1 MFKRQN
7 VLVMLCLLLV
17 VAVLGTTFVSAAE
30 TTSHWSQEYITW
42 AYGKGLTYSESN
54 AGYRPEDSVTNA
66 EFYKMVNR
74 LAGYTEK
81 APISYRDVYYSN
93 WYYDD
98 VAIAVKAGYLRDSKE
113 ALNPN
118 AFITRDEAARIIAY
132 VYGLSPQFSSVNM
145 FSDSGLISNKG
156 EVGALVAKA
165 ILNGYPD
172 GTFKPQNSI
181 KRGEVAKILYYSY
194 SILGNS
200 KTYSEKPVYPYYKSC
215 KYYGAT
221 AAEYEALRIAIAK
234 GKAKLAEGPNIGTA
248 AQIAELN
255 AAVENGESIYNNAKY
270 YDGYYYPYGYG
281 YNYGYEYGRF
291 ASREGIRDA
300 LVASGFSNDLANAI
314 AYNSEFVSADGSGYY
329 LNANFYSSYGYNGYP
344 YYERAYYGSFDAF
357 YNDYKAYFGYD
368 RDLAYKAWT
377 NGYYG
382 YGCYEGYWYGY
393 GSDAVRSATKRIYDA
408 IDALTPVT
416 PPVTPVEE
424 VKVTF
429 DANGG
434 KGTMDAKK
442 VEKGKEFTLPACDF
456 TAPENKEFKAW
467 LVGSDE
473 KQPNDKIIVN
483 EAITVKAVWQAK
495 AEKVTVSFEPGEGTG
510 SMADVKVNKGSTYTL
525 PNADKFTAPDGKT
538 FKAWKVG
545 SEEKAVGD
553 SITVD
558 ANTTI
563 TAVWTVGAVSED
575 KFTITFDANGGSG
588 TMAAVEVPIYTNYE
602 LPDCGFT
609 APQENQEFKAWEVDG
624 VEKAVGEQINVGANI
639 KVKALWKNK
648 APEYNVN
655 VTAVLYRRDPMHGL
669 GEPVETHTFDVVK
682 HKAGDTVTID
692 LPVYD
697 GYAHESNMWSPGM
710 PTNITGTGTNI
721 TFTMPA
727 YDISLKLTYESQS
740 MGH

>member
-81 APISYRDVYYSN
+81 APISYRDVYYNN

-145 FSDSGLISNKG
+145 FSDAGLISNKG

-165 ILNGYPD
+165 VINGYPD

-221 AAEYEALRIAIAK
+221 AAEYEALRVAIVK

-248 AQIAELN
+248 AQIAELRS
-255 AAVENGESIYNNAKY
+255 AVENGESIYNNAKY

-314 AYNSEFVSADGSGYY
+314 AYNSEFVSYDGSGYY

-416 PPVTPVEE
+416 PPVTPAEE

-434 KGTMDAKK
+434 SGTMDAEG
-442 VEKGKEFTLPACDF
+442 VEKGKQYTLPACGF
-456 TAPENKEFKAW
+456 TAPNENQEFKAW
-467 LVGSDE
+467 EVGGAE
-473 KQPNDKIIVN
+473 KAVGEKITVSAN
-483 EAITVKAVWQAK
+483 TTVKALWKDK
-495 AEKVTVSFEPGEGTG
+495 AVVEDKVTITFDANGG
-510 SMADVKVNKGSTYTL
+510 SETMAAVEVAKGSSYEL
-525 PNADKFTAPDGKT
+525 PGCGFTAPDGKT

-639 KVKALWKNK
+639 KVKALWKDK
-648 APEYNVN
+648 APEYDVN
-655 VTAVLYRRDPMHGL
+655 VKAVLL
-669 GEPVETHTFDVVK
+669 NASGEAKEEHELYAGK
-682 HKAGDTVTID
+682 HKADDTVTID
-692 LPVYD
+692 LPNYP
-697 GYAHESNMWSPGM
+697 GYTNEPSKMWSTM
-710 PTNITGTGTNI
+710 PQNITSTGKKI

-727 YDISLKLTYESQS
+727 EKISLKLTYEPQS

>member
-7 VLVMLCLLLV
+7 VFVMLCLLLV
-17 VAVLGTTFVSAAE
+17 VVVMGTTFVFAAE
-30 TTSHWSQEYITW
+30 ATSHWSQEYVTW

-54 AGYRPEDSVTNA
+54 TGFRPEDSVTNA

-81 APISYRDVYYSN
+81 APISYRDVYYGN

-132 VYGLSPQFSSVNM
+132 VYGLSPEYSAVNR
-145 FSDSGLISNKG
+145 FSDGGLISNKG

-181 KRGEVAKILYYSY
+181 KRGEVAKILYFSN
-194 SILGNS
+194 SIMGS
-200 KTYSEKPVYPYYKSC
+200 PKTYVEKSVAPYYYKSC

-221 AAEYEALRIAIAK
+221 AAEYEALRVAIVK

-291 ASREGIRDA
+291 ASREGIKDA
-300 LVASGFSNDLANAI
+300 LVASGFSNELANAI
-314 AYNSEFVSADGSGYY
+314 AYNSEFVSTDGSGYY

-416 PPVTPVEE
+416 PPVKPAEK

-434 KGTMDAKK
+434 SGEMAAKE
-442 VEKGKEFTLPACDF
+442 VEKDSSYALPNCKF
-456 TAPENKEFKAW
+456 TAP
-467 LVGSDE
+467 D
-473 KQPNDKIIVN
+473 DKITVK
-483 EAITVKAVWQAK
+483 EAITVKAVWQKK
-495 AEKVTVSFEPGEGTG
+495 AVEEDKVTVTLVADNGTG
-510 SMADVKVNKGSTYTL
+510 TTETEKVVKGSKYTL
-525 PNADKFTAPDGKT
+525 PNADKFTPPDGKQ
-538 FKAWKVG
+538 FKVWLVG
-545 SEEKAVGD
+545 TAEKQPNET
-553 SITVD
+553 ITVD
-558 ANTTI
+558 ADTTI
-563 TAVWTVGAVSED
+563 TAVWKDIFVSTD
-575 KFTITFDANGGSG
+575 KFTITFDPNGGTG
-588 TMAAVEVPIYTNYE
+588 TMEAVKVPIYTNYK
-602 LPDCGFT
+602 LPDCDFT
-609 APQENQEFKAWEVDG
+609 APEGKEFDHWDVDG
-624 VEKAVGEQINVGANI
+624 DSKNPDDTITVSANTKVIAVWKKSAEA
-639 KVKALWKNK
+639 KEYEVK
-648 APEYNVN
+648 
-655 VTAVLYRRDPMHGL
+655 VTAVLLKAGQRDPL
-669 GEPVETHTFDVVK
+669 GEVEKRETVAVGK
-682 HKAGDTVTID
+682 KKAGDTVTID
-692 LPVYD
+692 VPTYD
-697 GYAHESNMWSPGM
+697 NYALKTTNWSPM
-710 PTNITGTGTNI
+710 EPEHNNNPTKLI
-721 TFTMPA
+721 FTMPA
-727 YDISLKLTYESQS
+727 GNISIELIYEHQ
-740 MGH
+740 

>member
-7 VLVMLCLLLV
+7 VLVMLSLLLV

-81 APISYRDVYYSN
+81 APISYRDVYYNN

-145 FSDSGLISNKG
+145 FSDGGLISNKG

-165 ILNGYPD
+165 VINGYPD

-221 AAEYEALRIAIAK
+221 AAEYEALRVAIVK
-234 GKAKLAEGPNIGTA
+234 GKAKLAEGPYIGTA
-248 AQIAELN
+248 AQIAELRS
-255 AAVENGESIYNNAKY
+255 AVENGESIYNNAKY

-291 ASREGIRDA
+291 ASKEGIRDA

-314 AYNSEFVSADGSGYY
+314 AYNNEFVSYDGSGYY
-329 LNANFYSSYGYNGYP
+329 LNANFYSSYEYNGYP

-416 PPVTPVEE
+416 QPVTPAEE

-434 KGTMDAKK
+434 KGTM
-442 VEKGKEFTLPACDF
+442 
-456 TAPENKEFKAW
+456 
-467 LVGSDE
+467 
-473 KQPNDKIIVN
+473 
-483 EAITVKAVWQAK
+483 
-495 AEKVTVSFEPGEGTG
+495 
-510 SMADVKVNKGSTYTL
+510 ADVEVAKDSSYTL
-525 PNADKFTAPDGKT
+525 PNCTFGAPEGK
-538 FKAWKVG
+538 
-545 SEEKAVGD
+545 
-553 SITVD
+553 
-558 ANTTI
+558 
-563 TAVWTVGAVSED
+563 
-575 KFTITFDANGGSG
+575 
-588 TMAAVEVPIYTNYE
+588 
-602 LPDCGFT
+602 
-609 APQENQEFKAWEVDG
+609 EFKAWEVG
-624 VEKAVGEQINVGANI
+624 GAEKAVGTSITVSADTT
-639 KVKALWKNK
+639 VKALWKAKEFTVTFEVVGLDDSVEPKPTYSQELVESGKTITTSPSTVDGYETVGIFKNAEGTEAVGAITENTTVYVVYK
-648 APEYNVN
+648 KIESSPAPGESTSV
-655 VTAVLYRRDPMHGL
+655 DPEATL
-669 GEPVETHTFDVVK
+669 ESENQEENSELQESAPVVETESV
-682 HKAGDTVTID
+682 DTVETEAD
-692 LPVYD
+692 
-697 GYAHESNMWSPGM
+697 AE
-710 PTNITGTGTNI
+710 
-721 TFTMPA
+721 
-727 YDISLKLTYESQS
+727 
-740 MGH
+740 

>member
-81 APISYRDVYYSN
+81 APISYRDVYYNN

-145 FSDSGLISNKG
+145 FSDAGLISNKG

-165 ILNGYPD
+165 VINGYPD

-221 AAEYEALRIAIAK
+221 AAEYEALRVAIVK

-248 AQIAELN
+248 AQIAELRS
-255 AAVENGESIYNNAKY
+255 AVENGESIYNNAKY

-300 LVASGFSNDLANAI
+300 LVASGFSNELANAI

-393 GSDAVRSATKRIYDA
+393 GSDAVRAATKRIYDA

-416 PPVTPVEE
+416 PPVTPVEK
-424 VKVTF
+424 VKVNF
-429 DANGG
+429 NANGG
-434 KGTMDAKK
+434 TGEMAAKE
-442 VEKGKEFTLPACDF
+442 VEKGKEFTLPDCGF
-456 TAPENKEFKAW
+456 TAPANQEFKAW
-467 LVGSDE
+467 LVGTDE
-473 KQPNDKIIVN
+473 KQPNDKITVN
-483 EAITVKAVWQAK
+483 EAITVKAVWQNK
-495 AEKVTVSFEPGEGTG
+495 PVVEEKVTVTLVPDNGTE
-510 SMADVKVNKGSTYTL
+510 ATETEQVVKDSTYTL
-525 PNADKFTAPDGKT
+525 PKADKFKAPTGKE

-545 SEEKAVGD
+545 EEEKAAGT
-553 SITVD
+553 SITVSAD
-558 ANTTI
+558 TTI
-563 TAVWTVGAVSED
+563 TAVWEAKAVAYDS
-575 KFTITFDANGGSG
+575 FTITFDANGGSG
-588 TMAAVEVPIYTNYE
+588 TMADVKLPLDTSYT
-602 LPDCGFT
+602 LPACAFK
-609 APQENQEFKAWEVDG
+609 APKENQEFKAWEVDG
-624 VEKAVGEQINVGANI
+624 VEKAVGDEITPEADI
-639 KVKALWKNK
+639 TVKALWKDK
-648 APEYNVN
+648 AQEYEVT

-669 GEPVETHTFDVVK
+669 GEPVETHTFPVVK

-692 LPVYD
+692 LPIYD

-710 PTNITGTGTNI
+710 PTNITGTGTKI

-727 YDISLKLTYESQS
+727 NNISLEMTYESQ
-740 MGH
+740 

>member
-7 VLVMLCLLLV
+7 VLAMLCLLLV

-30 TTSHWSQEYITW
+30 TTGHWAQEYITW

-145 FSDSGLISNKG
+145 FSDGGLISNKG

-165 ILNGYPD
+165 VINGYPD

-221 AAEYEALRIAIAK
+221 AAEYEALRVAIVK

-248 AQIAELN
+248 AQIAELRS
-255 AAVENGESIYNNAKY
+255 AVENGESIYNNAKY

-314 AYNSEFVSADGSGYY
+314 AYNSEFVSYDGSGYY

-456 TAPENKEFKAW
+456 TAPTDKEFKAW
-467 LVGSDE
+467 LVGSEE
-473 KQPNDKIIVN
+473 KKPNDKITVN
-483 EAITVKAVWQAK
+483 EAITVKAVWKAK
-495 AEKVTVSFEPGEGTG
+495 AEQVTVSFEAGEGGTG
-510 SMADVKVNKGSTYTL
+510 SMADVPVDKGSTYTL
-525 PNADKFTAPDGKT
+525 PECGFTAPAGKEFDGWAIGGSKVT
-538 FKAWKVG
+538 ESTITVNADTTLTALWKD
-545 SEEKAVGD
+545 KAV
-553 SITVD
+553 V
-558 ANTTI
+558 
-563 TAVWTVGAVSED
+563 ED
-575 KFTITFDANGGSG
+575 KVTITFDANGGSE
-588 TMAAVEVPIYTNYE
+588 TMADVEVVKGSSYE
-602 LPDCGFT
+602 LPECGFT
-609 APQENQEFKAWEVDG
+609 APEGKEFDAWEVNNERKDPSDTITP
-624 VEKAVGEQINVGANI
+624 EANI
-639 KVKALWKNK
+639 TVKALWKDK
-648 APEYNVN
+648 APEYDVN

-669 GEPVETHTFDVVK
+669 GEPVETHTFPVVK

-697 GYAHESNMWSPGM
+697 GYAKESKMWSPSNPM
-710 PTNITGTGTNI
+710 NITETVTKI

-727 YDISLKLTYESQS
+727 NNISLKVTYESQS
-740 MGH
+740 MGN

>member
-17 VAVLGTTFVSAAE
+17 VAMLGTTFVSAAE

-81 APISYRDVYYSN
+81 APISYRDVYYNN

-145 FSDSGLISNKG
+145 FSDGGLISNKG

-165 ILNGYPD
+165 VINGYPD

-221 AAEYEALRIAIAK
+221 AAEYEALRVAIVK

-248 AQIAELN
+248 AQIAELRS
-255 AAVENGESIYNNAKY
+255 AVENGESIYNNAKY

-314 AYNSEFVSADGSGYY
+314 AYNSEFVSYDGSGYY

-393 GSDAVRSATKRIYDA
+393 GSDAVRAATKRIYDA

-416 PPVTPVEE
+416 PPVTPAEKVTITFDKNGGTGTMAPVE
-424 VKVTF
+424 VKKGSDYTLPACTFTAPTNQEFKAWEVAGAEKAVGDKITADANKTVKALWKDKAVVEDKVTITF

-434 KGTMDAKK
+434 TETMAPVEVVKGSNYTLPDCGFTAPNENQEFKAWLVGSEEK
-442 VEKGKEFTLPACDF
+442 QPGASITVNANTEIKAVWKDKAVVEKVTVTLVADNGTGTTETEQVEKGKEYTLPAADKF
-456 TAPENKEFKAW
+456 TAPADKEFKAW
-467 LVGSDE
+467 LVGSEE
-473 KQPNDKIIVN
+473 KQPGV
-483 EAITVKAVWQAK
+483 
-495 AEKVTVSFEPGEGTG
+495 
-510 SMADVKVNKGSTYTL
+510 
-525 PNADKFTAPDGKT
+525 
-538 FKAWKVG
+538 
-545 SEEKAVGD
+545 

-558 ANTTI
+558 ADTEVK
-563 TAVWTVGAVSED
+563 AVW
-575 KFTITFDANGGSG
+575 K
-588 TMAAVEVPIYTNYE
+588 
-602 LPDCGFT
+602 
-609 APQENQEFKAWEVDG
+609 
-624 VEKAVGEQINVGANI
+624 EKAKEFNI
-639 KVKALWKNK
+639 KVEGIGASGDKTSA
-648 APEYNVN
+648 
-655 VTAVLYRRDPMHGL
+655 
-669 GEPVETHTFDVVK
+669 
-682 HKAGDTVTID
+682 KAGDTVK
-692 LPVYD
+692 
-697 GYAHESNMWSPGM
+697 
-710 PTNITGTGTNI
+710 
-721 TFTMPA
+721 
-727 YDISLKLTYESQS
+727 LKLTFEFASDGTLESCEVKDSSGTSIGCTIDDSTKTVTFIMPESDVTVTPSVRTQN
-740 MGH
+740 M

>member
-17 VAVLGTTFVSAAE
+17 VVVMGTTFVSAAE

-81 APISYRDVYYSN
+81 APISYRDVYYNN

-145 FSDSGLISNKG
+145 FSDGGLISNKG

-165 ILNGYPD
+165 VINGYPD

-221 AAEYEALRIAIAK
+221 AAEYEALRVAIVK

-314 AYNSEFVSADGSGYY
+314 AYNSEFVSYDGSGYY

-368 RDLAYKAWT
+368 KDLAYKAWN

-416 PPVTPVEE
+416 PPVTPTEK

-434 KGTMDAKK
+434 
-442 VEKGKEFTLPACDF
+442 
-456 TAPENKEFKAW
+456 
-467 LVGSDE
+467 
-473 KQPNDKIIVN
+473 
-483 EAITVKAVWQAK
+483 
-495 AEKVTVSFEPGEGTG
+495 TG
-510 SMADVKVNKGSTYTL
+510 SMADVPVDKGSTYTL
-525 PNADKFTAPDGKT
+525 P
-538 FKAWKVG
+538 
-545 SEEKAVGD
+545 E
-553 SITVD
+553 
-558 ANTTI
+558 
-563 TAVWTVGAVSED
+563 
-575 KFTITFDANGGSG
+575 
-588 TMAAVEVPIYTNYE
+588 
-602 LPDCGFT
+602 CGFT
-609 APQENQEFKAWEVDG
+609 APAGKEFDGWAIGGSKVTESTITVNADTTLTALWKDKAVVEDKVTITFEANGGSETMADVEMVKGSNYTLPECGFTAPEGKEFDAWEVNNERKDPSDTITP
-624 VEKAVGEQINVGANI
+624 EANI
-639 KVKALWKNK
+639 TVKALWKDK
-648 APEYNVN
+648 APEYDVN

-669 GEPVETHTFDVVK
+669 GEPVETHTFPVVK
-682 HKAGDTVTID
+682 HKTGDTVTID

-697 GYAHESNMWSPGM
+697 GYAKESKMWSPSNPM
-710 PTNITGTGTNI
+710 NITETVTKI

-727 YDISLKLTYESQS
+727 NNISLKVTYESQS
-740 MGH
+740 MGN

>member
-81 APISYRDVYYSN
+81 APISYRDVYYNN

-145 FSDSGLISNKG
+145 FSDGGLISNKG

-165 ILNGYPD
+165 VINGYPD

-221 AAEYEALRIAIAK
+221 AAEYDALRIAIAK
-234 GKAKLAEGPNIGTA
+234 GKVKLAEGPNIGTA
-248 AQIAELN
+248 AQIAELRS
-255 AAVENGESIYNNAKY
+255 AVEKGESIYNNAKY

-314 AYNSEFVSADGSGYY
+314 AYNSEFVSYDGSDYY

-344 YYERAYYGSFDAF
+344 YYERAYYGSFDTF

-416 PPVTPVEE
+416 PVEK

-429 DANGG
+429 AANGG
-434 KGTMDAKK
+434 TETMADVEVVKGSSY
-442 VEKGKEFTLPACDF
+442 ELPGCGF
-456 TAPENKEFKAW
+456 TAPDGKEFKAW
-467 LVGSDE
+467 LVGSEE
-473 KQPNDKIIVN
+473 KQPG
-483 EAITVKAVWQAK
+483 A
-495 AEKVTVSFEPGEGTG
+495 
-510 SMADVKVNKGSTYTL
+510 
-525 PNADKFTAPDGKT
+525 
-538 FKAWKVG
+538 
-545 SEEKAVGD
+545 
-553 SITVD
+553 SITVTKD
-558 ANTTI
+558 TKLTALWKDKEFTVTFKVVGLEEYTGEHPTYDNEKVQSGKNIITEVEVVTGYKGVMSLSKDGSQSVSAITEDTT
-563 TAVWTVGAVSED
+563 VYVVYSKDESSNSSEE
-575 KFTITFDANGGSG
+575 TQSVP
-588 TMAAVEVPIYTNYE
+588 AVEPTLE
-602 LPDCGFT
+602 S
-609 APQENQEFKAWEVDG
+609 ENQEENSELQEAETPIVESEEV
-624 VEKAVGEQINVGANI
+624 
-639 KVKALWKNK
+639 
-648 APEYNVN
+648 
-655 VTAVLYRRDPMHGL
+655 
-669 GEPVETHTFDVVK
+669 VETVETEE
-682 HKAGDTVTID
+682 AVT
-692 LPVYD
+692 
-697 GYAHESNMWSPGM
+697 EE
-710 PTNITGTGTNI
+710 
-721 TFTMPA
+721 PA
-727 YDISLKLTYESQS
+727 AE
-740 MGH
+740 